1 MAARLYAYKKLSVP
15 LRCVCYAPCTTPLQP
30 VQRGLARKRS
40 SLVVSRYCSCSGANI
55 CAVRPVM
62 NGFDNVIYA
71 PSFRDIQAVRK
82 WCVCDWPIPFLCWST
97 WKLYLAV

>member
-15 LRCVCYAPCTTPLQP
+15 LRCVCYAPCTTPPQP

-40 SLVVSRYCSCSGANI
+40 SLAVPRYCSCSGANI

-62 NGFDNVIYA
+62 NGFVNVNYA
-71 PSFRDIQAVRK
+71 PSFRDIQPVHNGVSA
-82 WCVCDWPIPFLCWST
+82 T
-97 WKLYLAV
+97 GQYLSFARALESFA